1 MTYFDNEMV
10 EPGLHDTGEMG
21 RLIADGRHID
31 TGTLKLK
38 LTFRSS
44 DVKYSKKQVPNPYR
58 EQLIELNP
66 GMSSFFKLK
75 NVSAPWLL
83 KAKH

>member
-31 TGTLKLK
+31 TGTLMLK
-38 LTFRSS
+38 PTFRSS
-44 DVKYSKKQVPNPYR
+44 DVKYSKKIGTQP
-58 EQLIELNP
+58 
-66 GMSSFFKLK
+66 
-75 NVSAPWLL
+75 VS
-83 KAKH
+83 

>member
-44 DVKYSKKQVPNPYR
+44 DVKYSKK
-58 EQLIELNP
+58 
-66 GMSSFFKLK
+66 
-75 NVSAPWLL
+75 
-83 KAKH
+83 